1 MIGRYRNLWPGFEMS
16 VDTAALLPYT
26 SRMATTQ
33 SIQTTQTIEALLDRA
48 TQLDEL
54 EASAMLKESVCLN
67 GKPLFDS
74 IFDAVDRETF
84 SEIRGVVAAAIPE
97 TSPAAVGAF
106 AIECAVAALMARDR
120 LLSTGDRTLA
130 TKEGRKAYDMLA
142 LAWARTI
149 GPVHPDDTP
158 VAPF

>member
-48 TQLDEL
+48 AQLDEL
-54 EASAMLKESVCLN
+54 EASAMFKESVCLA
-67 GKPLFDS
+67 GRKLFDS
-74 IFDAVDRETF
+74 ILAAVDRETF
-84 SEIRGVVAAAIPE
+84 SEIRGVVAARIPE
-97 TSPAAVGAF
+97 TSPAAAGAF
-106 AIECAVAALMARDR
+106 AIECAVAALMGRDG
-120 LLSTGDRTLA
+120 LVDTE
-130 TKEGRKAYDMLA
+130 EGRKAYNVLA

-149 GPVHPDDTP
+149 GPAHPDDTP
-158 VAPF
+158 VAPL

>member
-1 MIGRYRNLWPGFEMS
+1 MS

-26 SRMATTQ
+26 SRMATYGTPE
-33 SIQTTQTIEALLDRA
+33 TTQTIHALLERA

-74 IFDAVDRETF
+74 LGIAVERETF
-84 SEIRGVVAAAIPE
+84 GVIRRVVAAMIAE
-97 TSPAAVGAF
+97 TSPAAASAF
-106 AIECAVAALMARDR
+106 AIECAVAALMGRDR

-149 GPVHPDDTP
+149 GPVHPGDSP
-158 VAPF
+158 VAPL